1 MASGTWCVWLLPQ
14 WQKPPLTRWTFARPG
29 EITLVNSKSP
39 SRSSW
44 LFLIIN
50 RPHSSQ
56 APDSGGVVLWQRK
69 RKSLQ
74 RDDPHHVWNCQRGG
88 FSHSQN
94 KNHKIYELFFVF
106 RGCSSCGEACCRLF
120 TDMQYIP
127 VGINL
132 SVAIGYE
139 LEVVLMVIEIIN
151 IDLQA
156 SECPHMSR
164 LGIDFLPTARCVLFC
179 FSTSTIKDRRRFIWE
194 KNTFR
199 TRMDF
204 HCGRRWLLVWV
215 QEVSTDLLEN
225 SFKATIFRENI
236 HQINYFRFWSV
247 HGFTN
252 RSD

>member
-1 MASGTWCVWLLPQ
+1 MIRTMFGIVREEVSH
-14 WQKPPLTRWTFARPG
+14 
-29 EITLVNSKSP
+29 TLKIK
-39 SRSSW
+39 
-44 LFLIIN
+44 IIKFMN
-50 RPHSSQ
+50 
-56 APDSGGVVLWQRK
+56 
-69 RKSLQ
+69 
-74 RDDPHHVWNCQRGG
+74 
-88 FSHSQN
+88 
-94 KNHKIYELFFVF
+94 YFFVF

-132 SVAIGYE
+132 SVAVGCE
-139 LEVVLMVIEIIN
+139 FSSSEIIN

-164 LGIDFLPTARCVLFC
+164 LGIDFLPTARFVLFC

-225 SFKATIFRENI
+225 SFKATTCVMTGKN
-236 HQINYFRFWSV
+236 
-247 HGFTN
+247 
-252 RSD
+252 

>member
-132 SVAIGYE
+132 SVAVGCEFSSSLNGHWNHQYWFSGFRMSAYE
-139 LEVVLMVIEIIN
+139 QIRNRLSSNGKVCTFLFFNLNKKRQEQIHMREKYFQDKNGFSLWKKVV
-151 IDLQA
+151 A
-156 SECPHMSR
+156 GMSAGGEHR
-164 LGIDFLPTARCVLFC
+164 
-179 FSTSTIKDRRRFIWE
+179 
-194 KNTFR
+194 
-199 TRMDF
+199 
-204 HCGRRWLLVWV
+204 
-215 QEVSTDLLEN
+215 
-225 SFKATIFRENI
+225 
-236 HQINYFRFWSV
+236 SV
-247 HGFTN
+247 GEFFQGHPP
-252 RSD
+252 

>member
-164 LGIDFLPTARCVLFC
+164 LGIDFPPTARFVFFC
-179 FSTSTIKDRRRFIWE
+179 FSTST
-194 KNTFR
+194 
-199 TRMDF
+199 
-204 HCGRRWLLVWV
+204 RW
-215 QEVSTDLLEN
+215 Q
-225 SFKATIFRENI
+225 
-236 HQINYFRFWSV
+236 
-247 HGFTN
+247 
-252 RSD
+252 

>member
-1 MASGTWCVWLLPQ
+1 MFGIVREEVSH
-14 WQKPPLTRWTFARPG
+14 
-29 EITLVNSKSP
+29 TL
-39 SRSSW
+39 
-44 LFLIIN
+44 
-50 RPHSSQ
+50 
-56 APDSGGVVLWQRK
+56 
-69 RKSLQ
+69 
-74 RDDPHHVWNCQRGG
+74 
-88 FSHSQN
+88 
-94 KNHKIYELFFVF
+94 KIKIVKFMNYFFVF

-164 LGIDFLPTARCVLFC
+164 LGIDFLPTARFCTFLF
-179 FSTSTIKDRRRFIWE
+179 FNLNKMAVKDRSRFIWE

-204 HCGRRWLLVWV
+204 HFGRRWLLVWV

-225 SFKATIFRENI
+225 SFKATLLRENI
-236 HQINYFRFWSV
+236 HQIYFFRFWSV